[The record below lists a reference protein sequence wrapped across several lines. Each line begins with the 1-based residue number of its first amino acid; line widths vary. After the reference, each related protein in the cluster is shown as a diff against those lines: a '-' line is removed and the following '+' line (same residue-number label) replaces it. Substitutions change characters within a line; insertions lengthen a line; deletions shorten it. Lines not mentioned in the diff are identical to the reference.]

1 MDFGLCHVIADVA
14 RVALGVQPCG
24 QPPHPAWLSPC
35 RRAAAWISARP
46 GSGSCL
52 VVAHCRAV
60 LEPVEALLLLLDPDA
75 VPDVSF
81 LI

>member
-1 MDFGLCHVIADVA
+1 
-14 RVALGVQPCG
+14 
-24 QPPHPAWLSPC
+24 
-35 RRAAAWISARP
+35 
-46 GSGSCL
+46 L